1 MTRPLH
7 DKPFPKAFR
16 DDLVALMQ
24 RHRETVP
31 AVELLASLAYVTG
44 RVYALVPTTYSGEE
58 LMTLVWEN
66 LGEGNRAAT
75 EQIIA
80 AQGGRH

>member
-7 DKPFPKAFR
+7 DQTFPKAFR

-31 AVELLASLAYVTG
+31 AVELLASLAHVTG
-44 RVYALVPTTYSGEE
+44 RVYALVPTIYSGEE

-75 EQIIA
+75 NEIIA

>member
-7 DKPFPKAFR
+7 DQPFPKAFR
-16 DDLVALMQ
+16 EDLVALMQ
-24 RHRETVP
+24 RHRQTVP

-44 RVYALVPTTYSGEE
+44 RAYALVPTTYSGEE
-58 LMTLVWEN
+58 LMNLVWEN